1 MTGKLEDTKALPSIG
16 EVSLGERTQE
26 TEAGK
31 LFKKIEATSSKI
43 SQFTEHLENLKNYS
57 REYPGK
63 LWRPQRKDLDSLMR
77 VHAKRRNG
85 VMFDKTPNFRRA
97 TKDSRARAE
106 SVITAASKHRLR
118 SITVEPLITQ
128 STPKTPKLKLKSFD
142 EVQSEQDSKLGL
154 LLTCID
160 HDRSK
165 KLSEKSVLLRQA
177 PRFGVASKDLAAVRR
192 AQERRRRKR
201 QQENQKQ
208 QKIYTQAVLNLRY
221 VGHELKDNVVNFLNS
236 LKAYLE
242 TGEVLKASD
251 VEVMLE
257 EISQPLDEDS
267 QKTVR
272 AVIRQFGMSDQIGI
286 SY

>member
-1 MTGKLEDTKALPSIG
+1 
-16 EVSLGERTQE
+16 
-26 TEAGK
+26 
-31 LFKKIEATSSKI
+31 
-43 SQFTEHLENLKNYS
+43 
-57 REYPGK
+57 
-63 LWRPQRKDLDSLMR
+63 
-77 VHAKRRNG
+77 
-85 VMFDKTPNFRRA
+85 
-97 TKDSRARAE
+97 
-106 SVITAASKHRLR
+106 
-118 SITVEPLITQ
+118 VEPLITQ